1 MKRLLLPSVLVLAQ
15 ALFAGEPAPS
25 YRDPSLPIPQRV
37 DDLMRRMTPEEKV
50 AQLTCVIFSGFDGAT
65 PDERIAKLAAYA
77 HVGMGMM
84 ALPSEWADSPQ
95 GIAEVDN
102 KIHELFRSRSRLGI
116 PILLHEEGA
125 HGYVASGA
133 TSFPIP
139 PALASTWDPALVRQA
154 FTIAGRE
161 AALCGTDLVFTP
173 VLDLARDPRWGRTE
187 ETYGEDPWLVAQM
200 GLACVMGYQGDAA
213 PLLGRLHVAA
223 TLKHYTA
230 HGSPESGIN
239 ISPARE
245 DFHTI
250 ADVQQL
256 PFKICV
262 QQGRV
267 MDVMA
272 AYSEVDGVPMHTN
285 KYYLDDVL
293 RRQWGFSGVVVSD
306 WYGVEVL
313 YDVHHT
319 VHSKAEAAIK
329 ALAAGVDLETPD
341 QVTYPTLL
349 TSLAE
354 GRVSPAYIDR
364 SVRRVLTMKFQL
376 GLFEKPPVD
385 PAEAGRVVGD
395 AEARATARRVAEEA
409 IVLLKNEG
417 ALLPLDPAKLGTLA
431 LIGPE
436 VAVAETGGYSG
447 TPRSKVTLL
456 EGVRRALRGRA
467 NLLTAEG
474 VRLAQPLTAK
484 NDDDVRPPDPAV
496 NAGLIAA
503 AVEVARKAD
512 VVVLCLGQNHFM
524 AREAWAPYH
533 RGDNASLELRAQQ
546 DDLVRAIR
554 RTGKPVVV
562 ALFNGSP
569 LAFESI
575 SRDVPAILECW
586 YLGQEAGDAFAGV
599 LFGTVNPSG
608 KLPVTL
614 ARSVGQL
621 PVFYNH
627 KPSSRTRGYVLDDD
641 RPLYPFGFGLSYT
654 TFSYAHLAVR
664 PLADRS
670 AAMAKVSVDVTN
682 TGRVAGRETVEMYVH
697 QQVSSLTRPVK
708 ELRDFAK
715 IELQPGETRTVEFAI
730 TPEKLAFHDAGMR
743 FVVEPGD
750 FDIMVGSSSEEL
762 QTAVLTVDREIE
774 LPQQ

>member
-1 MKRLLLPSVLVLAQ
+1 M
-15 ALFAGEPAPS
+15 
-25 YRDPSLPIPQRV
+25 
-37 DDLMRRMTPEEKV
+37 
-50 AQLTCVIFSGFDGAT
+50 
-65 PDERIAKLAAYA
+65 
-77 HVGMGMM
+77 
-84 ALPSEWADSPQ
+84 
-95 GIAEVDN
+95 
-102 KIHELFRSRSRLGI
+102 
-116 PILLHEEGA
+116 
-125 HGYVASGA
+125 
-133 TSFPIP
+133 
-139 PALASTWDPALVRQA
+139 
-154 FTIAGRE
+154 
-161 AALCGTDLVFTP
+161 
-173 VLDLARDPRWGRTE
+173 
-187 ETYGEDPWLVAQM
+187 
-200 GLACVMGYQGDAA
+200 
-213 PLLGRLHVAA
+213 
-223 TLKHYTA
+223 
-230 HGSPESGIN
+230 
-239 ISPARE
+239 
-245 DFHTI
+245 
-250 ADVQQL
+250 
-256 PFKICV
+256 
-262 QQGRV
+262 
-267 MDVMA
+267 
-272 AYSEVDGVPMHTN
+272 
-285 KYYLDDVL
+285 
-293 RRQWGFSGVVVSD
+293 
-306 WYGVEVL
+306 
-313 YDVHHT
+313 
-319 VHSKAEAAIK
+319 
-329 ALAAGVDLETPD
+329 
-341 QVTYPTLL
+341 
-349 TSLAE
+349 
-354 GRVSPAYIDR
+354 
-364 SVRRVLTMKFQL
+364 
-376 GLFEKPPVD
+376 
-385 PAEAGRVVGD
+385 
-395 AEARATARRVAEEA
+395 
-409 IVLLKNEG
+409 
-417 ALLPLDPAKLGTLA
+417 
-431 LIGPE
+431 
-436 VAVAETGGYSG
+436 
-447 TPRSKVTLL
+447 
-456 EGVRRALRGRA
+456 
-467 NLLTAEG
+467 
-474 VRLAQPLTAK
+474 
-484 NDDDVRPPDPAV
+484 

-512 VVVLCLGQNHFM
+512 VVVLCLGQTHFM